1 MTCKLRTVWGVMWRS
16 THEQYLMTDWRGKH
30 ARHIPPKLFGTK
42 REATEWIKEHYAEY
56 ATRRDLRAEPY
67 GWRMPIPVRV
77 TVEVK
82 T

>member
-16 THEQYLMTDWRGKH
+16 THEQYLITDWRGKH
-30 ARHIPPKLFGTK
+30 ARYIPPKLFGTK
-42 REATEWIKEHYAEY
+42 REATEWIKEHYADY
-56 ATRRDLRAEPY
+56 ATRKDLRAD